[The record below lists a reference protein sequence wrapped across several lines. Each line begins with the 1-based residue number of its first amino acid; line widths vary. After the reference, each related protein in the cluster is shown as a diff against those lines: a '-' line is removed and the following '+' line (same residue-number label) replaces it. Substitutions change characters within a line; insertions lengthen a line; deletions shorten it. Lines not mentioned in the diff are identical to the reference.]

1 MKKEKRILLPEIQY
15 TQIALVAGLLLVL
28 LIVMSVTIGN
38 FFTATNLSTM
48 VRNFMETALLA
59 LPMTFIILTNSIDLS
74 VGGNVAMC
82 AILLIR
88 FYKAT
93 GNLPFSII
101 LTLIL
106 GTSGGLLN
114 GILVGVQGIPGFIA
128 TLSTMFLY
136 EGIALGISEAETLT
150 GLPDSFSF
158 LGNGLILHIP
168 VQLFIFAVAAVIFA
182 FILNRTNYGRYI
194 RVVGFNPECA
204 SFSGVNPAKIH
215 LINYTVSGFM
225 AALSSLILVSRISAA
240 KSNAGLGYET
250 DAIIAVVL
258 GGTAISGGYGTIEGT
273 VIGAFLVGVLR
284 NGLTLAR
291 VPSEVTTILLGSLL
305 LVSII
310 FSSNT
315 KRWST
320 LLKHKKYKED

>member
-1 MKKEKRILLPEIQY
+1 MKREKRFLLPEIQY
-15 TQIALVAGLLLVL
+15 AQMALVAGLLLCLVFG
-28 LIVMSVTIGN
+28 MSFAIGN
-38 FFTATNLSTM
+38 FFTGTNLTTM

-74 VGGNVAMC
+74 VGGSVAMC

-88 FYKAT
+88 FYEAT
-93 GNLPFSII
+93 GNLPCSVI
-101 LTLIL
+101 LTMAI
-106 GTSGGLLN
+106 GTIGGVLN
-114 GILVGVQGIPGFIA
+114 GFLVGVQGIPGFIA

-150 GLPDSFSF
+150 GLPGSFSF
-158 LGNGLILHIP
+158 LGNGTILHIP
-168 VQLFIFAVAAVIFA
+168 VQLLIFIAAAIVFA
-182 FILNRTNYGRYI
+182 FVLNRTSFGRYI
-194 RVVGFNPECA
+194 RIVGFNPECA
-204 SFSGVNPAKIH
+204 SFSGISTAKIH

-225 AALSSLILVSRISAA
+225 ASLASLIFVSRISAA

-291 VPSEVTTILLGSLL
+291 VPSEVTTIILGSLL

-310 FSSNT
+310 FSSNA
-315 KRWST
+315 KNWAER
-320 LLKHKKYKED
+320 LKHKK